1 LLVTDL
7 ARRRGCA
14 KGDLMRWGEARQS
27 TNIQDR
33 RGLGGGGFGRGGMV
47 GGGGLITLLLVLMV
61 SCLTGVNPLELI
73 QGVDQT
79 APPVETQAPPS
90 GAPADDP
97 QAQFVAAVLGDTED
111 TWNEIFGERGS
122 EYEEPVLVL
131 FDGAVQS
138 TCGFASAAVGPF
150 YCPNDHKVYLDLSFF
165 RDLDRRF
172 GAPGDFAQAYVIAHE
187 VGHHVQ
193 TLLGVSERV
202 HRARQRSS
210 EEGANA
216 LAVRMEL
223 QADCLAGVWGHHA
236 DRRQLLESGD
246 INEGLRAAAAIG
258 DDRLQRQQQGY
269 VVPESFTH
277 GSSEQRASW
286 LRRGLQ
292 TGDLNACDT
301 FNTREPF

>member
-1 LLVTDL
+1 
-7 ARRRGCA
+7 
-14 KGDLMRWGEARQS
+14 MRWGSARQS
-27 TNIQDR
+27 TNVEDR
-33 RGLGGGGFGRGGMV
+33 RGLSGGGLV
-47 GGGGLITLLLVLMV
+47 GGGGIITILLVLMV
-61 SCLTGVNPLELI
+61 SCLTGVNPLELL
-73 QGVDQT
+73 QQVEQT
-79 APPVETQAPPS
+79 ATVEDSAPT
-90 GAPADDP
+90 GAPPADDP
-97 QAQFVAAVLGDTED
+97 HARFVAAVLGDTED
-111 TWNEIFGERGS
+111 TWTELFARERR

-131 FDGAVQS
+131 FDGSVRS

-165 RDLDRRF
+165 RDLDQRF

-193 TLLGVSERV
+193 TLMGVSERV

-216 LAVRMEL
+216 LSVRMEL

-258 DDRLQRQQQGY
+258 DDRLQRQGQGY

-277 GSSEQRASW
+277 GTSEQRAAW
-286 LRRGLQ
+286 LKRGLE
-292 TGDLNACDT
+292 TGNPDACDT
-301 FNTREPF
+301 FNTDRP